1 MAKGAFSILPPR
13 PYFIYFNKTN
23 NVVVAD
29 CKCAKVIGHL
39 EAVRWQLQPRDY
51 RPSAGALALGNWARD
66 HHVWLHYV
74 PSSDGL
80 LPDDDVLRSTD
91 TRYWSIHDVQRYS
104 ELMLHCENVLFTCQY
119 PTLRLPSRLGAHFW
133 GSNAA
138 LKLPT
143 RLYLKEFH
151 RALETTLMK
160 MQFEEA
166 QMDRLIIS
174 DQIVNVNCLDYF
186 KRKTF
191 FRLLNNIL
199 SFQDRLQLVSLE
211 NLCCSRLEGARLLQ
225 QLACFA
231 AHSLKYLFLW
241 RFVLPNENP
250 IVINYS
256 YITGSGQYIPRP
268 ETRRCFLRS
277 LGELRNL
284 RVLALEYAHLAD
296 ATGGAL
302 ISLITVLKR
311 PHMRLQLMC
320 REDQIPG
327 RADQSLGTGGYVIP
341 DLAWRRVATTCS
353 DLYLLMTFCRIRNY
367 DDIRRFLSPSIPLRE
382 AHFQLGIDLTQSKRQ
397 DSDVSCLVR
406 HLAFNYASTL
416 AALSIHQWR
425 FAVFPLRRVFE
436 LMPRLVRFFYVG
448 SCQDEVDLKRMLHII
463 ACGVCDKLKHLK
475 IQIQDEMA
483 KRDYWKNVI
492 ENILEEYKDI
502 MQVLEIRFELE
513 IYKS

>member
-1 MAKGAFSILPPR
+1 
-13 PYFIYFNKTN
+13 
-23 NVVVAD
+23 
-29 CKCAKVIGHL
+29 
-39 EAVRWQLQPRDY
+39 
-51 RPSAGALALGNWARD
+51 
-66 HHVWLHYV
+66 
-74 PSSDGL
+74 
-80 LPDDDVLRSTD
+80 
-91 TRYWSIHDVQRYS
+91 
-104 ELMLHCENVLFTCQY
+104 MLHCESVLFTCQY
-119 PTLRLPSRLGAHFW
+119 PTLRMPSRLGAHFW
-133 GSNAA
+133 SSNTA
-138 LKLPT
+138 LKLPST
-143 RLYLKEFH
+143 LYMKEFH
-151 RALETTLMK
+151 RAMETTLMK
-160 MQFEEA
+160 MESEDA

-174 DQIVNVNCLDYF
+174 DQIVNVNYLDYF

-191 FRLLNNIL
+191 FRLLNNIISL
-199 SFQDRLQLVSLE
+199 QEQLQLVSLE

-225 QLACFA
+225 QLACFT

-250 IVINYS
+250 ILINYT

-284 RVLALEYAHLAD
+284 RLLALEYAHLAD

-311 PHMRLQLMC
+311 PNMRLQLMC

-327 RADQSLGTGGYVIP
+327 RADQSLGAGGYVIP
-341 DLAWRRVATTCS
+341 DLAWRRVATTCP
-353 DLYLLMTFCRIRNY
+353 DLYLLMAFYRVRDY
-367 DDIRRFLSPSIPLRE
+367 DNIRRFLSPSIPLRE
-382 AHFQLGIDLTQSKRQ
+382 AHFQLGIDLTQTQRQ
-397 DSDVSCLVR
+397 DSDVSCIVR
-406 HLAFNYASTL
+406 HLAYNYASTL

-448 SCQDEVDLKRMLHII
+448 RVQDEVDLKRMLHII

-475 IQIQDEMA
+475 IQIQDEIE

-502 MQVLEIRFELE
+502 MTVLEIRFELE